1 MTTIKDRLIRVFG
14 NFLFAIAIIGVA
26 CLLPLSVSSY
36 SDEQKADFDFEDIES
51 IEVKAED
58 SLIFNSEQLEEKSR

>member
-1 MTTIKDRLIRVFG
+1 MTTIKDRLIRVIG

-36 SDEQKADFDFEDIES
+36 SDEQKAEFDFEDIDP
-51 IEVKAED
+51 IELKSEEL
-58 SLIFNSEQLEEKSR
+58 LISKPDQIEEK